1 MSTVQYSRE
10 AIKGLQTLLAKIA
23 DQFRTAF
30 EGIADNRGNRNV
42 KKLTRR
48 ERYRLRIGGYRGIYK
63 IEGEQVL
70 VLKLEVGPEVSKNED
85 TDH

>member
-1 MSTVQYSRE
+1 MNTVQYSRK
-10 AIKGLQTLLAKIA
+10 AIKGIQKLPADIA

-30 EGIADNRGNRNV
+30 QEMLTTVAIGMLKNWQAGKVIVCGLAGIEVFTRLKANR
-42 KKLTRR
+42 
-48 ERYRLRIGGYRGIYK
+48 
-63 IEGEQVL
+63 VL